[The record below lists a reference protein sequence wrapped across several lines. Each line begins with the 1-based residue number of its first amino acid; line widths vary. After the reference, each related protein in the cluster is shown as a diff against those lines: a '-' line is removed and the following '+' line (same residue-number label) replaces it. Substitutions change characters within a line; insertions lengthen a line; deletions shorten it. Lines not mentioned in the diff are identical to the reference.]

1 MANNKRALII
11 VMDGLGVGEL
21 PDAVDYGDSGSNTLC
36 NLAKA
41 AKGLKIDN
49 LCAMGIG
56 LIDGVTG
63 LKRAVNPSASY
74 GRMKQASKGKD
85 TTTGHWEL
93 TGTILDKPFA
103 TYPDG
108 FPKEIMDEFSSLT
121 GRGWLCGM
129 PASGTVIIERLGKEH
144 LLTGKPIV
152 YTSADSVFQIAA
164 HIDVIPV
171 EEL

>member
-1 MANNKRALII
+1 MMARRALII

-21 PDAVDYGDSGSNTLC
+21 PDAVDYGDSGSNTLS

-63 LKRAVNPSASY
+63 LKRAANPSASY
-74 GRMKQASKGKD
+74 GRMKEASKGKD

-93 TGTILDKPFA
+93 TGVILDKPFA
-103 TYPDG
+103 TYPHG
-108 FPKEIMDEFSSLT
+108 FPKEIMDEFASLT
-121 GRGWLCGM
+121 GPGWLWGM
-129 PASGTVIIERLGKEH
+129 PAPRTVIKERLRHEKLPH
-144 LLTGKPIV
+144 
-152 YTSADSVFQIAA
+152 
-164 HIDVIPV
+164 
-171 EEL
+171 